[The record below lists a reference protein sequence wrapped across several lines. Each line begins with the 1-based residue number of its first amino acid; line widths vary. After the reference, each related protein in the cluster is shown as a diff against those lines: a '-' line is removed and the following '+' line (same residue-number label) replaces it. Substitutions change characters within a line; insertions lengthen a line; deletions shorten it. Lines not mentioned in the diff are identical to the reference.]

1 MSDDI
6 RRELVFTI
14 LRLGLVATAS
24 YFTVKWMMSAIDPTR
39 KQKNKAKERVSLFLF
54 YFLLLF

>member
-1 MSDDI
+1 MSDEL

-24 YFTVKWMMSAIDPTR
+24 YFTVKWLMNAIDPTR
-39 KQKNKAKERVSLFLF
+39 KQKNKAKEQVN
-54 YFLLLF
+54 

>member
-39 KQKNKAKERVSLFLF
+39 KQKNKAKERVSSI
-54 YFLLLF
+54 LLFCF